1 MKTMTAAEAK
11 NSFGEL
17 LDATMREPVMITKID
32 RPVAVTLSM
41 DDLKDIAQSGADES
55 GSDALERLIERARI
69 HKRIAA
75 AQTIYTNNGTARV
88 ELRNVASAERCV
100 MTAGERFI
108 GGQR

>member
-11 NSFGEL
+11 NSFGKL

-32 RPVAVTLSM
+32 RPVAVSLSM
-41 DDLKDIAQSGADES
+41 DDLKDIAQSGTDES

-75 AQTIYTNNGTARV
+75 AQIQVADGLTEPMNDQFFEALRAR
-88 ELRNVASAERCV
+88 
-100 MTAGERFI
+100 MKK
-108 GGQR
+108 